1 MADYGGDTPL
11 IGFGLRMTV
20 EAPTGTN
27 ATTPV
32 EQGDLFKLGGTAADG
47 SGYKAA
53 ALVGGNDA
61 TSSVVI
67 MALHRMTEVAQMGV
81 VVLGPWQQIKR
92 LNYVSGAAPTL
103 GQSIEASGTN
113 VRKIAGKAY
122 DGDGFVLKVNTAD
135 LTAEVLV

>member
-1 MADYGGDTPL
+1 MAGYGGETPL
-11 IGFGLRMTV
+11 IGFGLRLTV
-20 EAPTGTN
+20 ESPTGTD

-32 EQGDLFKLGGTAADG
+32 AQGDLFKLGGTAADG

-53 ALVGGNDA
+53 ALVGGNDS

-67 MALHRMTEVAQMGV
+67 MALHNMTEVGPMGV
-81 VVLGPWQQIKR
+81 VVLGPWQQVR
-92 LNYVSGAAPTL
+92 RFNYVSGAAPTL

-122 DGDGFVLKVNTAD
+122 DGDGIVLKVDTSA